1 MRLVKQ
7 ISEDEVFSRWFIN
20 EAKGR
25 LGEDL
30 ESFVQRYP
38 HYRAIVEKPNFESE
52 FENRKRAVLCWL
64 SRGAILFQLP
74 LDVVWYQAEISE
86 DDFKSLFVIADNWW
100 SKHYGSGSD
109 KLSTISDEV
118 NLRKD
123 IPYIKSLL
131 ENIDEIDPNL
141 IIIGKKNGPFT
152 VIDGVHRAIA
162 LYIHFFLLK
171 KEKWTSFDVF
181 IGISQVECIW
191 QRNRV

>member
-86 DDFKSLFVIADNWW
+86 DDFKSLF
-100 SKHYGSGSD
+100 GSNIKNLEAFLVPLASTTP
-109 KLSTISDEV
+109 KYLSF
-118 NLRKD
+118 
-123 IPYIKSLL
+123 KSMEDL
-131 ENIDEIDPNL
+131 
-141 IIIGKKNGPFT
+141 
-152 VIDGVHRAIA
+152 V
-162 LYIHFFLLK
+162 K
-171 KEKWTSFDVF
+171 KE
-181 IGISQVECIW
+181 
-191 QRNRV
+191 